1 MTSPFDNDALPR
13 NAANY
18 APLTP
23 LTFIRRAADVHGD
36 RCAVV
41 YGDHSWTWRQTYR
54 RCCKLASALRRRGI
68 GKNDTVS
75 VLAPNVPALYEAH
88 FGVPMAGAVLNAI
101 NTRLDAR
108 TVALILAHGSARLVM
123 AHRSLAPLLT
133 DALLLLPGLL
143 REKGRVS
150 GMPQVVIIEDDEEPS
165 DQSDPGGSAADVAA
179 LAASLNRGGRGEGGR
194 GGRGRGGERGGVV
207 TYEELVGEG
216 DEQYEWEWEGGE
228 EGVQGEGRRR
238 VVVEDEWDA
247 IALNY
252 TSGTTAQPKG
262 MAWCACVCTEACIP
276 SLAVLPNVLAAW
288 CAHIGARTNQPWPT
302 HGGSTRYQA
311 GSAPPRVPLDTV
323 AHSLPLRAFPH
334 GMVCTHRGAYL
345 SVLANVLAWGLHALP
360 GGQRPAPCTCGRC
373 LSPSPPIPPRVWCA
387 HIEAHT
393 FQPWRTSLPGG
404 CTRCQVGSVPCTS
417 GRFHSFSPTPP
428 IPPPQGM
435 VCTYRGAYLSALA
448 NVLACGRG
456 SSWGLHALP
465 GGQSPMYLW
474 TLPLF
479 LKITPHSSSPCMNR
493 KVLQRGAYLSA
504 VANVLAWGLHALPG
518 DHTPSRAYLSALANV
533 LAWGLHAQ
541 PGGQRPVYLW
551 TLPLFLKL
559 SPHSLSPF
567 PHSPRVWRAAPRVPV
582 DAASLPLQRL
592 DLPLG
597 ARRCGWHE
605 CLLQGGMWR
614 GRERCMGGCVA
625 SRCGL
630 SSTAMAGPTP
640 GCSPL
645 WLARMFVAGRYVEG
659 QREVYGGVC
668 CKQVWPLFHCNG
680 WTYPWVLAT
689 VVGTNVC
696 WREVCGEVGYGM
708 VGCAA
713 VGCGMVGRGTV
724 GHGTIGRG
732 TVGRGT
738 VGRGTVGRGMV
749 GRGTVG
755 RGTVGR
761 GTVGCGMEGCAV
773 VRCGVEGCCVEGCG
787 VEGCGVEGCGLV
799 GCGLVGCV
807 LVGCGTVTAASI
819 FSLIPRHRVTH
830 MCASPVVLPFL
841 IHAPSSLT
849 QPPPHL
855 PRSQHLLSRSLA
867 PRHPHVCRARG
878 ALLSHPRPR
887 LPHPPPSPPLHQV
900 TAASIFSHIPQH
912 QVAATSIFSLIPRH
926 RVTHM
931 CAAPVVL
938 SFLIHAPDSLQP
950 CVPSPPHQVTAASIF
965 SLIPRHRVTHM
976 CAAPVVLSFLIHAP
990 DSLRLP
996 FLAAQRA
1003 QGRGGGDYSEGRWEG
1018 NSEGSREGRR
1028 GGYSEGNREGSSG
1041 GGQEARRVHVMTA
1054 GAAPP
1059 PAVLAGIEAMGFD
1072 VLHAYGLTETYGPA
1086 VVCEWQQERWRGADE
1101 SERARLKARQ
1111 VGKRG
1116 GGALEVDR
1124 GDGGIEAMG
1133 FEVMHAYGLMETYG
1147 PAVVCEWQ
1155 QERWRGAD
1163 ESEQSRLK
1171 ARQVGEGSVE
1181 VHWLWMEVME
1191 FEVLHAYGLTEAYE
1205 RARKALLFYHLSS
1218 RPGSFYHLSS
1228 QPLSFHHLSSQP
1240 VPFYHLSSPTP
1251 LSLLSLLLHPSP
1263 FTTSPSQPLLLP
1275 PLLAPPS
1282 LPPSPPH
1289 RQGVRCMALE
1299 GLAVM
1304 DPVTMRHV
1312 AADGRSMGEVMLR
1325 GNMVMKGYAADR
1337 GATEAAFR
1345 GGWFHSGD
1353 LAVMHPDGYIEV
1365 KGQHGDA
1372 EGQHGD
1378 AEGQHGDAEGQHGDA
1393 EGQHGD
1399 EGDRSKDIIIS
1410 GGENVSSIAVEAVL
1424 YRHPSVLEAAVVARP
1439 DTMWGESVCA
1449 FVCRK
1454 PGQQHARVGEG
1465 DIIAFCRDHLPH
1477 YMAPRT
1483 VVFTELP
1490 KTATGKIQKF
1500 VLRERAKEM
1509 GNLEGG
1515 SRPKS
1520 RL

>member
-1 MTSPFDNDALPR
+1 MCCAEQGRLRVAGGRLRVAGGRLRVAGGRLRVAGGWRRVAVAPRRSKRPLPSSAASWRVDLLPATPPEAASRTSTPHVITAPPSPRYHHNTTTLNPNPPSAASYLSLQVAVLAPNLPALYEAHFGVPIAGAALNAINTRLDAHTVSVLAPNVPALYGAHFGVR
-13 NAANY
+13 MVSVLAPNVPALYEAHFGVPMAGAVLNAINTRLDAR
-18 APLTP
+18 T
-23 LTFIRRAADVHGD
+23 V
-36 RCAVV
+36 
-41 YGDHSWTWRQTYR
+41 
-54 RCCKLASALRRRGI
+54 
-68 GKNDTVS
+68 VS

-165 DQSDPGGSAADVAA
+165 DQSDPGGSAAD
-179 LAASLNRGGRGEGGR
+179 
-194 GGRGRGGERGGVV
+194 
-207 TYEELVGEG
+207 
-216 DEQYEWEWEGGE
+216 
-228 EGVQGEGRRR
+228 
-238 VVVEDEWDA
+238 
-247 IALNY
+247 
-252 TSGTTAQPKG
+252 G

-302 HGGSTRYQA
+302 HGAPRATRRA
-311 GSAPPRVPLDTV
+311 APRVPLDTV

-518 DHTPSRAYLSALANV
+518 DHTPSPRGAAPRVPVDAASLPEALPPLSLPFSPFPQGVVCSHRGAYLSALANV
-533 LAWGLHAQ
+533 LAWGLHAL

-551 TLPLFLKL
+551 TLPLF
-559 SPHSLSPF
+559 
-567 PHSPRVWRAAPRVPV
+567 
-582 DAASLPLQRL
+582 
-592 DLPLG
+592 
-597 ARRCGWHE
+597 
-605 CLLQGGMWR
+605 
-614 GRERCMGGCVA
+614 
-625 SRCGL
+625 
-630 SSTAMAGPTP
+630 
-640 GCSPL
+640 
-645 WLARMFVAGRYVEG
+645 
-659 QREVYGGVC
+659 
-668 CKQVWPLFHCNG
+668 HCNG
-680 WTYPWVLAT
+680 WTYPWVLAA
-689 VVGTNVC
+689 VAGTNVC
-696 WREVCGEVGYGM
+696 CREVCGGAERGVWGGVLQAGVASLPLQWLDLPLGARHCCWHQRVLEGGVWRGRVWYGGVCRGGLWHGGSRHGRAWHDRAWHGRAWHGRAWHSRAWHGRAWHGRAWHGWAWHGRVWHGGVCRGEVWRGGVLCGGLWSGGVWRRGVWLGGVWLGGM
-708 VGCAA
+708 CLGGVW
-713 VGCGMVGRGTV
+713 
-724 GHGTIGRG
+724 HG
-732 TVGRGT
+732 
-738 VGRGTVGRGMV
+738 
-749 GRGTVG
+749 
-755 RGTVGR
+755 
-761 GTVGCGMEGCAV
+761 
-773 VRCGVEGCCVEGCG
+773 GVW
-787 VEGCGVEGCGLV
+787 LV
-799 GCGLVGCV
+799 
-807 LVGCGTVTAASI
+807 VTAASI

-855 PRSQHLLSRSLA
+855 PRSQHLLSRSPA

-1028 GGYSEGNREGSSG
+1028 GGYSEGNWEGSSG

-1365 KGQHGDA
+1365 K
-1372 EGQHGD
+1372 
-1378 AEGQHGDAEGQHGDA
+1378 
-1393 EGQHGD
+1393 
-1399 EGDRSKDIIIS
+1399 DRSKDIIIS